1 MRCWWARV
9 CVKKKM
15 MEGRGGRDN
24 MDNKMKNIEYSSGGI
39 LYVCIRQLAINL
51 GLFI

>member
-1 MRCWWARV
+1 MRCWWARA

-24 MDNKMKNIEYSSGGI
+24 MDSKMKNIEYSSGGI
-39 LYVCIRQLAINL
+39 LYVGGACVYKTTRH
-51 GLFI
+51 